1 MTSATPWRAMLAAA
15 RELAIAPNQFWRL
28 SLREWRAIT
37 ALRSAAESMP
47 RAAFERLAQNFPDEK
62 R

>member
-1 MTSATPWRAMLAAA
+1 MLAAA

-37 ALRSAAESMP
+37 ALRSAAEAMP